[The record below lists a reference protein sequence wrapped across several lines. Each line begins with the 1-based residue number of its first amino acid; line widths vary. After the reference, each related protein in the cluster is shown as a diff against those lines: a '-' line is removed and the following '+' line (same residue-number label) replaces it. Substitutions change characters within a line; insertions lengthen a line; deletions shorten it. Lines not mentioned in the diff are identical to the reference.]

1 MEVEVTPGSP
11 FKLGVPK
18 PLFEAPVVQFTDPG
32 GWPWDVTDDQRFLF
46 NTKQQGSPPVTVVT
60 NWQASL
66 KK

>member
-18 PLFEAPVVQFTDPG
+18 PLFEAPAFQFNDPF

-60 NWQASL
+60 NWQTSL